1 MIAADLP
8 TGPLLGLPDPAG
20 RRIGLFGG
28 SFNPPHPGHLAI
40 AAEALTRVGLDQVW
54 WLVSPQNPL
63 KDRQETADFRLR
75 LAATRKLV
83 EGVDPRFCVLDVES
97 KLGTTSTAATF
108 RRLRPV
114 IDRGRFVWVMGA
126 DSFAGLH
133 RWNDWRTIPRTM
145 PLAVFARPGFCL
157 KALFSP
163 AARMLEDY
171 RIDSNRARALPDC
184 RPPAWCFLT
193 MPLRPESSTA
203 IRRASKTVTTASTAN
218 A

>member
-1 MIAADLP
+1 MGVANLP

-28 SFNPPHPGHLAI
+28 SFNPPHPGHIAI
-40 AAEALTRVGLDQVW
+40 ASEALTRVGLDQIW

-63 KDRQETADFRLR
+63 KDPQETEDFALR
-75 LAATRKLV
+75 LAATRTLV
-83 EGVDPRFCVLDVES
+83 EGVEPRFRVLDIES
-97 KLGTTSTAATF
+97 KLSTTNTAATF

-114 IDRGRFVWVMGA
+114 IDRGQFVWVMGA

-133 RWNDWRTIPRTM
+133 RWNDWRTIPSTM

-203 IRRASKTVTTASTAN
+203 IRRALKTVTTPSTAN